1 MVLALAAGAIAIG
14 WYQARHGD
22 GAPRYRSVSI
32 ERGPL
37 EVAVTASGTLNP
49 VAAVPVTSP
58 IPGQVKEIFAD
69 FNTPVKKGQV
79 LARLDPSA
87 YESRVDQARADV
99 DAANSAVSAAR
110 AQLEAQLAEE
120 RRLRAARKRLASAR
134 AQIRQSRKQLDEA
147 LAALKTRE
155 ERLRRAQADL
165 DRSVIRAPVDGTV
178 ILRNV
183 DAGQT
188 VTAGPSA
195 PVLFTIAQDLHEM
208 QIEATVPATDARRL
222 KVGQHATFT
231 VDALPRRIFGGKIR
245 VIRKLSPNAGKHA
258 GDAVVIR
265 AANPDLALLPGM
277 SADVRIVVERRENVL
292 KVPNAALRFRLP
304 GAAQSRHAARAHVWV
319 LEDGEPRE
327 VELRLGL
334 SDGRSTE
341 VLGGALEAGAQVV
354 VGLAKP
360 RGGNDAPKKKSLR
373 EGGFSKSSSNSY

>member
-1 MVLALAAGAIAIG
+1 LLLALAAGAIA
-14 WYQARHGD
+14 WYQLRRVD
-22 GAPRYRSVSI
+22 GAPRYRTVSI

-37 EVAVTASGTLNP
+37 EVTVTASGTLNP
-49 VAAVPVTSP
+49 VATVPVASP
-58 IPGQVKEIFAD
+58 IAGQVKEIFAD

-79 LARLDPSA
+79 LARLDPSP

-110 AQLEAQLAEE
+110 VQLEAQLAEE
-120 RRLRAARKRLASAR
+120 RRLTAAHRRLASAR
-134 AQIRQSRKQLDEA
+134 AQIRQSRRQLEEA
-147 LAALKTRE
+147 LAALKARE
-155 ERLRRAQADL
+155 QRLQRAQSEL

-208 QIEATVPATDARRL
+208 QIEATVAAADAPRL

-231 VDALPRRIFGGKIR
+231 VDALPRRSFSGEVR
-245 VIRKLSPNAGKHA
+245 AIRKLPANAGKNA

-277 SADVRIVVERRENVL
+277 SAEVRIVVERRENVL
-292 KVPNAALRFRLP
+292 KVPNAALSFRLP
-304 GAAQSRHAARAHVWV
+304 GAARTRHAARAQVWV
-319 LEDGEPRE
+319 LDDREPRE
-327 VELRLGL
+327 VELRLGV

-341 VLGGALEAGAQVV
+341 VLGGPLEPGAQVV
-354 VGLAKP
+354 VGLVEP
-360 RGGNDAPKKKSLR
+360 RDGRGPKKKSLR
-373 EGGFSKSSSNSY
+373 EGGFSKSSSSY